1 MAGTEKL
8 VEGYMS
14 VCRELIEAKEEI
26 FRMQGMISALVDRIE
41 AQEIREAESSYSDRR
56 DVERADIRVR
66 DIKSILG
73 MKPEICE
80 RAEAILQ
87 EREAE
92 NGK

>member
-41 AQEIREAESSYSDRR
+41 TQEIREAESDYNNRK
-56 DVERADIRVR
+56 DVERVDIRVR
-66 DIKSILG
+66 DLKSILG

-87 EREAE
+87 EKEAK

>member
-1 MAGTEKL
+1 MDGVEKL

-41 AQEIREAESSYSDRR
+41 AQEIREAESNYSDRG
-56 DVERADIRVR
+56 DVERVDIRVKEL
-66 DIKSILG
+66 KSILG
-73 MKPEICE
+73 MKLEICE

-87 EREAE
+87 EREAK

>member
-1 MAGTEKL
+1 MDGVEKL

-41 AQEIREAESSYSDRR
+41 AQEIREAESNYSDRR
-56 DVERADIRVR
+56 DVERVDIRVR